1 MIFQGIS
8 GELIGTGIATFLFVL
23 SWFLLFDVM
32 VIVNYHGT
40 GVSDT

>member
-8 GELIGTGIATFLFVL
+8 GELIGTGIATF
-23 SWFLLFDVM
+23 DVM